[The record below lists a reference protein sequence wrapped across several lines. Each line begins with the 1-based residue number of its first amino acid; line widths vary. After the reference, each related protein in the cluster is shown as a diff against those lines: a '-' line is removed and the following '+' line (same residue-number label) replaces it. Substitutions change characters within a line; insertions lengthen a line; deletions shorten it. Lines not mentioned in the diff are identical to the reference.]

1 MQYSE
6 EFRDKALV
14 QDLSR
19 RLRNISSG
27 PATIMEVCGTHTM
40 SVARFGLKMLLPPEV
55 RLISGPGCPV
65 CVTSQQDLDGF
76 LALGEHPGVVLTTFG
91 DMIRVPGSRSS
102 LDRQRAAGTDV
113 RIVYSPFDAVDLAQK
128 EPDKQFIFFGV
139 GFETTM
145 PATAL
150 AIQTAAA
157 AGLKNFSVFCVHKTM
172 PAALRALLASPDLQ
186 VSGLLLPGHVSAIV
200 GAASYDFIPRE
211 FKLPSAVTGFEPL
224 DILLGVEAI
233 LTQLR
238 DGKIHVANTYKRAVS
253 APANPRAQE
262 VLQEVFIPC
271 DAQWRGLGVIPQS
284 GVNIQPRY
292 VDFDARVQICSD
304 PEPSSSSHKN
314 PLPLRRCPARHSAP
328 SRLPPVRHYLHSL
341 PAHRSL
347 HGLQRRRLRRGLPIW
362 MTNCAFLCAGQTK

>member
-14 QDLSR
+14 QELSR
-19 RLRNISSG
+19 RLLNIAPG

-76 LALGEHPGVVLTTFG
+76 LTLGEQPGLALISFG
-91 DMIRVPGSRSS
+91 DMIRVPGSRTS
-102 LDRQRAAGTDV
+102 LDRQRAAGADV

-128 EPDKQFIFFGV
+128 EPDKQFVFFGV

-157 AGLKNFSVFCVHKTM
+157 ANLKNFSVFCVHKTM

-200 GAASYDFIPRE
+200 GASSYDFIPRE
-211 FKLPSAVTGFEPL
+211 FHLPCAVTGFEPL

-233 LTQLR
+233 LTQLQNR
-238 DGKIHVANTYKRAVS
+238 TSHVANTYKRAVS
-253 APANPRAQE
+253 APPNPRAQQ
-262 VLQEVFIPC
+262 VLQEVFLPS
-271 DAQWRGLGVIPQS
+271 DAEWRGLGLIPQS
-284 GVNIQPRY
+284 GVSIQPRY
-292 VDFDARVQICSD
+292 APFDARVRFARILSQVPPPVKTPCRCGD
-304 PEPSSSSHKN
+304 V
-314 PLPLRRCPARHSAP
+314 LRGI
-328 SRLPPVRHYLHSL
+328 LPPPDCPLFGTTCTPS
-341 PAHRSL
+341 
-347 HGLQRRRLRRGLPIW
+347 QPIGPC
-362 MTNCAFLCAGQTK
+362 MVSSEGACAAAYRFG